1 MAVRLSLKLGVVNE
15 RDRVPDSP
23 DTVVVVEP
31 TIGSI
36 ARSKGN
42 LYLLV
47 TSSLPGARARESTR
61 LAAETIR
68 DEYYYDES
76 AGIRACLGKVINLA
90 NKRLAHHRDR
100 LGIGPA
106 GSGPIGIAVAVV
118 RGGELYVATVGPA
131 EAYLIRGARL
141 STLPDPDRARGLPAP
156 EIAPEVW
163 RGELSMGDSL
173 VLISPNVVA
182 RLGIDELK
190 DAMVTLHPQSAV
202 EHLHHRFAAA
212 DGSGSDGAIALEAT
226 EVAATRGSRGP
237 VPVRPAEPLA
247 GMADRSPIPLA
258 DSMTAGAAAMTAGA
272 RQARDAAGGLF
283 GRAVQG
289 AQDLLPRKPTATR
302 RVTPYASRQETRRR
316 AAVALL
322 AMVVVAGGLGVA
334 VWLAGGNAPR
344 DSVGSLTAGQRALE
358 DAKAAIAEVWAPGV
372 DLVDDDPRRADE
384 LLRGALDDL
393 EEAQAAGVAATTVR
407 PLRQR
412 VVEGLDH
419 LAGVVEV
426 RPSVVF
432 AFPEADP
439 PVELSALVEGPDGSP
454 YVIDRASGT
463 VLRVDPAATTAQ
475 VILRAGD
482 TYGDVVVAAPRL
494 MTTGGPDVLIL
505 DADNNLWRWRA
516 ADRQGNGTMGRLRVR
531 DSASWGD
538 DVRAIATFCRNADCS
553 LYNLYVVDPSE
564 RQIVTYTPA
573 ADGSGYPGNPTGRL
587 ATARDV
593 STFDDLYIDGDIWAA
608 DGGVIRRF
616 VSGRDDGWR
625 TEELPDTIVRPDVAF
640 DRIASG
646 STRRVGTLYGYDRSN
661 ARLVAFVK
669 LDGDYIEQYRLADES
684 RAWADARGF
693 IVEPSIDDAPARVF
707 WIDRDRLMV
716 ALLEASLGP
725 VASPSPSPSP
735 SGSPAASAAGSAAP

>member
-15 RDRVPDSP
+15 RDRLPDSP

-31 TIGSI
+31 SIGSI
-36 ARSKGN
+36 ARTKGN

-47 TSSLPGARARESTR
+47 TSTMAGHRAREATR

-90 NKRLAHHRDR
+90 NKRLAHQRDR
-100 LGIGPA
+100 LSIGPT
-106 GSGPIGIAVAVV
+106 GSGPIGIGVAVV
-118 RGGELYVATVGPA
+118 RGAELYVATVGPA

-141 STLPDPDRARGLPAP
+141 STLPDPARERGLPAAD
-156 EIAPEVW
+156 IAPEVW
-163 RGELSMGDSL
+163 RGELTMGDSL
-173 VLISPNVVA
+173 VLISPNVVG

-237 VPVRPAEPLA
+237 IPVRPAEPLA
-247 GMADRSPIPLA
+247 GVPDRSPIPLA
-258 DSMTAGAAAMTAGA
+258 ESMTAGAAAMTAGA
-272 RQARDAAGGLF
+272 HQARVAAGGIF

-289 AQDLLPRKPTATR
+289 FQDLLPRKPTTTR
-302 RVTPYASRQETRRR
+302 RVTPYATRQETRRR

-322 AMVVVAGGLGVA
+322 ALVVVAGGLGLA
-334 VWLAGGNAPR
+334 VWLAGGSGPR
-344 DSVGSLTAGQRALE
+344 GSVASLTAGQRALE
-358 DAKAAIAEVWAPGV
+358 DARAAVSEVWAPGV
-372 DLVDDDPRRADE
+372 DLVDDDPRRAGE
-384 LLRGALDDL
+384 LLEGALADL
-393 EEAQAAGVAATTVR
+393 EDAQSAGIPATTIR
-407 PLRQR
+407 PLRIR
-412 VVEGLDH
+412 VVDGLDR

-432 AFPEADP
+432 AFPESDP
-439 PVELSALVEGPDGSP
+439 PVDLTALVEGPDGSP

-463 VLRVDPAATTAQ
+463 VMRIDPDAATAQ

-482 TYGDVVVAAPRL
+482 SYGDVVVAAPKL
-494 MTTGGPDVLIL
+494 LTVGGPDVLIL

-516 ADRQGNGTMGRLRVR
+516 ADRAGNGTMGRHRVR

-538 DVRAIATFCRNADCS
+538 DVRAISTFCRNADCS

-564 RQIVTYTPA
+564 RQIMTFAPA
-573 ADGSGYPGNPTGRL
+573 ADGSGYPGDPTGRL

-608 DGGVIRRF
+608 DAGVIRRF

-625 TEELPDTIVRPDVAF
+625 TEELPDQVLRPEALF
-640 DRIASG
+640 DRMASG
-646 STRRVGTLYGYDRSN
+646 SPRRSGTIYGYDRAES
-661 ARLVAFVK
+661 RLVAFVK
-669 LDGDYIEQYRLADES
+669 LDGDYIEQYRLADDS
-684 RAWADARGF
+684 AAWDDARGF
-693 IVEPSIDDAPARVF
+693 IVEPGIDEAPARVF

-716 ALLEASLGP
+716 SLLEESLGP
-725 VASPSPSPSP
+725 IASPSPSPSP

>member
-15 RDRVPDSP
+15 RDRLPDSP

-47 TSSLPGARARESTR
+47 TSTVPGGRAREATR
-61 LAAETIR
+61 VAAETIR

-90 NKRLAHHRDR
+90 NKRLAHYRDR
-100 LGIGPA
+100 LAMNATSVGPV
-106 GSGPIGIAVAVV
+106 GIAVAVV

-141 STLPDPDRARGLPAP
+141 STLPDPDRERGLPAA
-156 EIAPEVW
+156 EVSPEVW
-163 RGELSMGDSL
+163 RGELAMGDSL

-190 DAMVTLHPQSAV
+190 DTMVTLHPQSAV

-212 DGSGSDGAIALEAT
+212 DGSGSDGAIAFEAT
-226 EVAATRGSRGP
+226 EVAATRGSKGP
-237 VPVRPAEPLA
+237 VPVRAAEPFA
-247 GMADRSPIPLA
+247 GTPDRSPIPLA
-258 DSMTAGAAAMTAGA
+258 DSVTAGAAAMSAGA
-272 RQARDAAGGLF
+272 RQARDVAGGMF

-289 AQDLLPRKPTATR
+289 FQDLLPHKPMTTR
-302 RVTPYASRQETRRR
+302 RVTPYATRQEMRRR

-334 VWLAGGNAPR
+334 VWLAGGNDPS
-344 DSVGSLTAGQRALE
+344 DSVASLTVGQRALE
-358 DAKAAIAEVWAPGV
+358 DARDSIAEVWAPGV
-372 DLVDDDPRRADE
+372 DLVDDDPRRAGE
-384 LLRGALDDL
+384 LLEGALALLAD
-393 EEAQAAGVAATTVR
+393 AQAAGVPVATVR
-407 PLRQR
+407 PLRER
-412 VVEGLDH
+412 VVEGLDR

-426 RPSVVF
+426 RPSVLF

-439 PVELSALVEGPDGSP
+439 AVDLIALVEGPDGSP

-463 VLRVDPAATTAQ
+463 VLRVDPVAAAAQ

-482 TYGDVVVAAPRL
+482 SYGEVVVAAPKL
-494 MTTGGPDVLIL
+494 LAVGGPDVLIL
-505 DADNNLWRWRA
+505 DADNTLWRWRA
-516 ADRQGNGTMGRLRVR
+516 ADREGRGTLSRIRVR

-538 DVRAIATFCRNADCS
+538 DVAAIATFCRNADCS
-553 LYNLYVVDPSE
+553 IYNLYVVDPSE
-564 RQIVTYTPA
+564 RQILTFTPA
-573 ADGSGYPGNPTGRL
+573 ADGSGYPGTPTGRL

-593 STFDDLYIDGDIWAA
+593 STFSDLYIDGDIWAA
-608 DGGVIRRF
+608 DAGVIRRF

-625 TEELPDTIVRPDVAF
+625 TEELPDQILRPEASF
-640 DRIASG
+640 DRMISG
-646 STRRVGTLYGYDRSN
+646 SARRVGTMYGYDQAN

-684 RAWADARGF
+684 RALGDARGF
-693 IVEPSIDDAPARVF
+693 IVEPGIDDAPARVV
-707 WIDRDRLMV
+707 WIDRDRLLV
-716 ALLEASLGP
+716 TLLEQSLGP
-725 VASPSPSPSP
+725 VASPSPSPSASP
-735 SGSPAASAAGSAAP
+735 SASAAGSASP